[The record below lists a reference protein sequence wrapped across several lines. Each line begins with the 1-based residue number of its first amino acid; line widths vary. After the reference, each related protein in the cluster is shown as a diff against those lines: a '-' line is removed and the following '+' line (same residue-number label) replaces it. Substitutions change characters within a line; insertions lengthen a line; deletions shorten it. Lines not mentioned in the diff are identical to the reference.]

1 MNTQEVPLFPLGT
14 VLYPG
19 GPLPLRLFET
29 RYLDMVSRCL
39 RGPEPFGVV
48 GISEGRE
55 VGPSLVH
62 DVGTLALISDWYQ
75 GSDGLLGIT
84 ATGQQRFRMV
94 SERTQ
99 TDGLRIATVALLE
112 DEPVVALPE
121 DFAPLAEM
129 LDSVLDDLG
138 KLYADLPRRMDDA
151 SWVGY
156 RYCEIL
162 PLSIAQKQHC
172 LEITD
177 PLARLELITSVLRR
191 VPDDT
196 RQ

>member
-1 MNTQEVPLFPLGT
+1 MPLFPLGT

-29 RYLDMVSRCL
+29 RYLDMVGRCM
-39 RGPEPFGVV
+39 RNAEPFGVV

-55 VGPSLVH
+55 VGPSRVYE
-62 DVGTLALISDWYQ
+62 VGTLALISDWYQ

-84 ATGQQRFRMV
+84 ATGQQRFRLL
-94 SERTQ
+94 SEHSQ
-99 TDGLRIATVALLE
+99 ADGLRVATIELID
-112 DEPVVALPE
+112 DEPALALP
-121 DFAPLAEM
+121 DQFSALAEM

-138 KLYADLPRRMDDA
+138 KLYADLPRRLDDA
-151 SWVGY
+151 TWVGY

-162 PLSIAQKQHC
+162 PLSIAQKQQC
-172 LEITD
+172 LEIED
-177 PLARLELITSVLRR
+177 ANARLELVAAVLSRA
-191 VPDDT
+191 PEAT